1 MISRSGDRVPAG
13 VSGEAGRGTVGTDAP
28 TTSNRSDDLA
38 VAMFSPVLW
47 VVAVVYAFVGVALA
61 CVAVALAPWGLLLLL
76 LLTLGALA
84 ASALSAFVAFGVSR
98 IEGDPA

>member
-38 VAMFSPVLW
+38 VALFSPMLW
-47 VVAVVYAFVGVALA
+47 VVAAGYAAVGVTLVY
-61 CVAVALAPWGLLLLL
+61 VAVLLAPWGLLLLIL
-76 LLTLGALA
+76 ALGTLA
-84 ASALSAFVAFGVSR
+84 AAVLSGLIAFGISR
-98 IEGDPA
+98 LEADPA

>member
-38 VAMFSPVLW
+38 VALFSPVLW
-47 VVAVVYAFVGVALA
+47 VVSIGYAFVGVALA
-61 CVAVALAPWGLLLLL
+61 CVAVALAPWGLLLL